1 MNQKAFWKSKTFWV
15 NLIAIIVFAIQMLW
29 IKDFVIP
36 VEIQGAI
43 LAVINFILRWTTKE
57 EINWDTRKLNM
68 TNPELNKLCPMCEV
82 ILQFYRLKQHLI
94 IQMTQAYEGNTE
106 LFEYMILS
114 MFMQDQWFKRI
125 AEPFDIK
132 AWTQTIEKLWYA
144 KIQMFVA
151 KQQK

>member
-1 MNQKAFWKSKTFWV
+1 
-15 NLIAIIVFAIQMLW
+15 
-29 IKDFVIP
+29 
-36 VEIQGAI
+36 
-43 LAVINFILRWTTKE
+43 
-57 EINWDTRKLNM
+57 M
-68 TNPELNKLCPMCEV
+68 TNPELNKLCPMCET
-82 ILQFYRLKQHLI
+82 ILQFYRLKEHLI

-125 AEPFDIK
+125 VDPFDIK